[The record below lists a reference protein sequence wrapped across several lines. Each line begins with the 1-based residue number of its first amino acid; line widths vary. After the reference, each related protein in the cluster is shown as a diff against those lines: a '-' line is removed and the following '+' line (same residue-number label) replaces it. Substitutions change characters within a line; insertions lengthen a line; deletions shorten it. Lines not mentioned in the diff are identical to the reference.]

1 MLKVCPIELNLQS
14 HSYYFQRYIKNL
26 LFLQA
31 VTTNNTILLVEDEE
45 ESGEM
50 LANFLELNDFNV
62 HWAKDGKEAY
72 ELISDN
78 ANNIDL
84 AILDIMVPY
93 HDGKEICRHI
103 REHPVI
109 NDIPVIFLTAR
120 DEEKDEIEG
129 LNLGADDYIKKPA
142 GLNLIKAHV
151 VSHLRRINPA
161 KSQWLQ
167 YGHVYLDTDTKQMF
181 INDEL
186 IDLTHTEYI
195 IAELFFKHP
204 KLVYSR
210 QEILEHISDE
220 EKYIFD
226 RTVDVH
232 IKNLRIK
239 MKDEGKLIKT
249 YRGVGYGFNREY
261 GRG

>member
-1 MLKVCPIELNLQS
+1 MNYKHTL
-14 HSYYFQRYIKNL
+14 
-26 LFLQA
+26 
-31 VTTNNTILLVEDEE
+31 LLVEDEV

-50 LANFLELNDFNV
+50 LANFLELNEYRV
-62 HWAKDGKEAY
+62 HWAKDGKEAFRIIDDHAN
-72 ELISDN
+72 ELE
-78 ANNIDL
+78 L
-84 AILDIMVPY
+84 AILDIMVPF
-93 HDGKEICRHI
+93 HDGKEICSYI
-103 REHPVI
+103 RQHPVV
-109 NDIPVIFLTAR
+109 NEIPVLFLTAK

-129 LNLGADDYIKKPA
+129 LELGGDDYIKKPA
-142 GLNLIKAHV
+142 SLNLIKAHV
-151 VSHLRRINPA
+151 ESQLRRQNPE
-161 KSQWLQ
+161 KSNWLQ
-167 YGHVYLDTDTKQMF
+167 YDHVYLDVDTKEMYIF
-181 INDEL
+181 EKK

-210 QEILEHISDE
+210 HEILEHITDE

-249 YRGVGYGFNREY
+249 YRGVGYGFNRDY
-261 GRG
+261 LHS

>member
-1 MLKVCPIELNLQS
+1 MNND
-14 HSYYFQRYIKNL
+14 YYSIKFEALILVFL
-26 LFLQA
+26 LRTQINTQGMTEA
-31 VTTNNTILLVEDEE
+31 KTILLVEDEI

-50 LANFLELNDFNV
+50 LSNFLELKDYNV
-62 HWAKDGKEAY
+62 LWAKDGKKALGFIEDQAH
-72 ELISDN
+72 
-78 ANNIDL
+78 NIDL

-93 HDGKEICRHI
+93 HDGKDICKHI

-109 NDIPVIFLTAR
+109 KDIPVLFLTAR
-120 DEEKDEIEG
+120 DEEIDEIEG

-142 GLNLIKAHV
+142 SLNLIKARIE
-151 VSHLRRINPA
+151 SQLRRMNPENA
-161 KSQWLQ
+161 HWLK
-167 YGHVYLDTDTKQMF
+167 YDHVYLDTDTNEMF
-181 INDEL
+181 IDEEL

-210 QEILEHISDE
+210 SDILAHITDE

-239 MKDEGKLIKT
+239 MKEEGKLIKT
-249 YRGVGYGFNREY
+249 YRGLGYGFNREFLE
-261 GRG
+261 R